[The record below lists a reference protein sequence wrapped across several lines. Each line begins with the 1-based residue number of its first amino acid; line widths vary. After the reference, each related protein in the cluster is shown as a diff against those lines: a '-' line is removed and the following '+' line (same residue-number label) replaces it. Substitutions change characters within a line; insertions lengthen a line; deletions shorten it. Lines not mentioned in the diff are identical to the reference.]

1 MNRRLLSI
9 IVALLLAGTGTVA
22 ILAYVRA
29 ADDRAAERSRPVS
42 VLVAARAIPAGTP
55 VAQLQSGGYLR
66 PRNYP
71 AGAVP
76 DDALS
81 RLTAADLEL
90 VVNVNVGEGEL
101 ITRSL
106 MEAKDASQAFVIPEG
121 RIALTVELGEPQRVA
136 GYAKPGSKVVIFIS
150 LQQVKSRGSG
160 QARTESAEQRVR
172 ILMSDV
178 PVLAVGPATADGTE
192 QNNRGDRA
200 LVTLGVTQEQAER
213 LILGATQGTGSGG
226 GEGNALYM
234 GLQTETSELDVKS
247 PGISNFTIVK

>member
-9 IVALLLAGTGTVA
+9 IAALVLAGAGTLAV
-22 ILAYVRA
+22 LAYARA
-29 ADDRAAERSRPVS
+29 ADDRAAERNRPVS

-55 VAQLQSGGYLR
+55 VARLRDGGYLR
-66 PRNYP
+66 LRNYP

-81 RLTAADLEL
+81 RLTEAHLGL
-90 VVNVNVGEGEL
+90 VVNTAVGEGAL

-106 MEAKDASQAFVIPEG
+106 MEEKEASQAFAVPEG
-121 RIALTVELGEPQRVA
+121 RIALTVEMGEPQRVA

-150 LQQVKSRGSG
+150 LRQVKARGG
-160 QARTESAEQRVR
+160 GAGTPEQRVR

-178 PVLAVGPATADGTE
+178 PVLAVGPASTDGTE
-192 QNNRGDRA
+192 QNPRGDRS
-200 LVTLGVTQEQAER
+200 LVTLAVTQEQAER
-213 LILGATQGTGSGG
+213 LILGATQGTGE

>member
-9 IVALLLAGTGTVA
+9 IAALVLAGAGTLAV
-22 ILAYVRA
+22 LAYARA

-42 VLVAARAIPAGTP
+42 VLVAARAIPAGTA
-55 VAQLQSGGYLR
+55 VSGLQNGGYLR
-66 PRNYP
+66 LRNYP

-81 RLTAADLEL
+81 RLTEEHRGL
-90 VVNVNVGEGEL
+90 VVNTAVGEGAL

-106 MEAKDASQAFVIPEG
+106 MEEKEASQAFAVPEG
-121 RIALTVELGEPQRVA
+121 RIALTVEMGEPQRVA
-136 GYAKPGSKVVIFIS
+136 GYAKAGSRVVIFIS
-150 LQQVKSRGSG
+150 LRQVKARGG
-160 QARTESAEQRVR
+160 AESAEQRVR

-178 PVLAVGPATADGTE
+178 PVLAVGPASTDGTE
-192 QNNRGDRA
+192 QNPKGDRS
-200 LVTLGVTQEQAER
+200 LVTLAVTQEQAER
-213 LILGATQGTGSGG
+213 LILGATQGTGE

>member
-9 IVALLLAGTGTVA
+9 IAALVLAGAGTLAV
-22 ILAYVRA
+22 LAYARA

-42 VLVAARAIPAGTP
+42 VLVAARAIPAGTE
-55 VAQLQSGGYLR
+55 VAKLEDGGYLR
-66 PRNYP
+66 LRNYP

-81 RLTAADLEL
+81 RLTADDRRKVITAA
-90 VVNVNVGEGEL
+90 VGEGAL

-106 MEAKDASQAFVIPEG
+106 MDEKESSQAFAVPEG
-121 RIALTVELGEPQRVA
+121 RIALTVEMGEPQRVA

-150 LQQVKSRGSG
+150 LRQV
-160 QARTESAEQRVR
+160 RTRNGAQTTEQRVR

-178 PVLAVGPATADGTE
+178 PVLAVGPASTDGSR
-192 QNNRGDRA
+192 QNPKGDRS
-200 LVTLGVTQEQAER
+200 LITLAVTQEQAER
-213 LILGATQGTGSGG
+213 LILGATQGAGE